1 MDIQLVPM
9 VFCCFLQMA
18 ARSKRITAMFHQKL
32 QQVFK
37 LFSRRGWLEWDQ
49 HGGILHWV
57 SSAWKSPG
65 GLLEAGDRRIPLN
78 CENSRMVVKKHFQGN
93 SFSLEKKEQSCN
105 TWEVVR
111 ARNHEILLF
120 IIKLARESRSW
131 GIRGML
137 LNNYCG
143 WIQFI
148 ILPHISNFKSLF
160 LSAFIIK

>member
-1 MDIQLVPM
+1 M

-18 ARSKRITAMFHQKL
+18 ARSKRVNAMFHQKL

-49 HGGILHWV
+49 HGGIHWFHQHGQV
-57 SSAWKSPG
+57 
-65 GLLEAGDRRIPLN
+65 LEACLKLDRRIPLN
-78 CENSRMVVKKHFQGN
+78 CENSRMVVKSTSNKQFL
-93 SFSLEKKEQSCN
+93 SLEKKEQSQYLGSCQ
-105 TWEVVR
+105 EQ
-111 ARNHEILLF
+111 EIMKSF
-120 IIKLARESRSW
+120 YYQVARESKSW